1 MWGSLEWNSEAGIVG
16 MTSQAVNTP
25 GTPEIDYSAD
35 VYSISAMFTSDG
47 STEITCEPPM
57 T

>member
-1 MWGSLEWNSEAGIVG
+1 